1 MMVTISLDSPSY
13 EVTLFDPVSVVYRDA
28 TRQAKGLYHLKHVE
42 ALWSGLAYLSRYNSG
57 WFYHNG
63 HIDQLIE
70 IIVPYQIQS
79 FFKFGVQASAKT
91 ISFTGIIVRM
101 VSHVLA
107 QVVENLCVLH
117 DGVGF
122 LSQIQKFIEL
132 SLNESFGDVVRSK
145 RSPKLVPSDDMIG
158 RLHGV
163 KMIPPY
169 AGSATELLG
178 RKERL
183 VLL

>member
-1 MMVTISLDSPSY
+1 LSDV
-13 EVTLFDPVSVVYRDA
+13 
-28 TRQAKGLYHLKHVE
+28 HV
-42 ALWSGLAYLSRYNSG
+42 
-57 WFYHNG
+57 
-63 HIDQLIE
+63 DQFVK
-70 IIVPYQIQS
+70 IIGPYQIQS

-91 ISFTGIIVRM
+91 ISLAGIIVRM
-101 VSHVLA
+101 VSRILA
-107 QVVENLCVLH
+107 QVVENLCELH
-117 DGVGF
+117 DGVGS
-122 LSQIQKFIEL
+122 LSQVQKFIEL
-132 SLNESFGDVVRSK
+132 SLNESFGYVVRSK
-145 RSPKLVPSDDMIG
+145 RSPELIPSDDMIC